1 MNARAVGGAL
11 SLAALVGGCVTGTGA
26 DPGNDFMTRA
36 HKANEYRWIADV
48 TADGGTAECG
58 KFFQRA
64 TVRIK
69 DNVLTIWPYTGY
81 QGQEY
86 DLDLKGI
93 SPDGSGRV
101 ESSFAED
108 QTAAGQPIMHK
119 TTFHLDPG
127 VGPRR
132 MIQHSNYFDRCS
144 WTWTPEPYEPTGPIT
159 PQGPGRKPAT
169 APGTTPTT
177 VYEAPT
183 TGRGQ

>member
-1 MNARAVGGAL
+1 MCGAV
-11 SLAALVGGCVTGTGA
+11 SLATLLGGCV
-26 DPGNDFMTRA
+26 PEGNDFMTRA
-36 HKANEYRWIADV
+36 HKANEYRWIADI

-58 KFFQRA
+58 EYFQRA

-69 DNVLTIWPYTGY
+69 DNVMTIWPYTGY
-81 QGQEY
+81 QAQEY
-86 DLDLKGI
+86 ELSLKDL
-93 SPDGSGRV
+93 SPDGSGRI

-108 QTAAGQPIMHK
+108 QTAAGKPIMHK

-132 MIQHSNYFDRCS
+132 MIQHSNYVDRCS
-144 WTWTPEPYEPTGPIT
+144 WTWTPEPIVPTGAVIPVS
-159 PQGPGRKPAT
+159 PADQKSKPVNKPGS
-169 APGTTPTT
+169 APYT